1 MTSLS
6 NNTVSTAATSTAKI
20 KINPLQPLKSPTTKS
35 FSNPLSFTETAAG
48 NFIQHPELQQ
58 SNSTSNQLLTTSI
71 IRKPIT
77 SSSTFDNKT
86 TLNNINHNPSLTTA
100 ASSSSSLSY
109 AQQQLQ
115 ICKPTPLT
123 AIPLTDPSSDLIKH
137 SANIHNNVNVLNN
150 ATISQL
156 PNNLDFDPNDGC
168 TSYYS
173 NNRTEVSS
181 TKSYNTFF
189 YPIYSLYTIFP

>member
-20 KINPLQPLKSPTTKS
+20 NPLQPLKSPTAKS
-35 FSNPLSFTETAAG
+35 FSNPLSFSESAAG

-86 TLNNINHNPSLTTA
+86 TLNNINHNPSSTTA

-109 AQQQLQ
+109 AQQQQLL

-137 SANIHNNVNVLNN
+137 SANLHNNVNVLNN

-156 PNNLDFDPNDGC
+156 PNNLDFDPNGC

-181 TKSYNTFF
+181 IIFLN
-189 YPIYSLYTIFP
+189 IHIHCTIFPYKNNLR